1 MTDLLCRKHS
11 IIKAMPR
18 TSKSPK
24 AIATVA
30 YAVALRTFPLHRHLK
45 SPKKFTQ
52 PQLVACLV
60 LKEFFTTD
68 YRGIEAILEDSSDIR
83 KILKIKEVPHYT
95 TLQKAARRF
104 TNKQS
109 MDKLLATI
117 LKDAM
122 ATKILKKHV
131 ALAAIDSTG
140 FESHHTSA
148 YFVHRKR
155 STQLSSYESVWYH
168 RFPKVGLVIDCASY
182 LVLANVPSLGPSP
195 DIRHW
200 KKGIREMLKNMH
212 PKILLADAG
221 YDSEESHRFAR
232 EEHGIRTIIPNR
244 IGRPSKKLPTGKYR
258 KVMATRFNKT
268 LYGQRWQIE
277 TVNSIIKRRLGSFLR
292 AKTYWSQM
300 HEMMLRVFTYNVMV
314 VRY

>member
-1 MTDLLCRKHS
+1 
-11 IIKAMPR
+11 MPR

-24 AIATVA
+24 AVATVA

-52 PQLVACLV
+52 PQLVTCLV

-68 YRGIEAILEDSSDIR
+68 YRGIEAILQDSSDLR
-83 KILKIKEVPHYT
+83 KVLELEEVPHYT
-95 TLQKAARRF
+95 TLQKAAARF

-109 MDKLLATI
+109 MDKLLVRI
-117 LKDAM
+117 LQGAV
-122 ATKILKKHV
+122 ATKMMKKSV

-148 YFVHRKR
+148 YFVHRTR
-155 STQLSSYESVWYH
+155 SKQLPGTESVWYH
-168 RFPKVGLVIDCASY
+168 RFPKVGLVVDCASY
-182 LVLANVPSLGPSP
+182 LVLAGIPSWGPSP

-200 KKGIREMLKNMH
+200 KTGIREMLKNMH

-232 EEHGIRTIIPNR
+232 EEHVIRTIIPNR
-244 IGRPSKKLPTGKYR
+244 VGRPTKKLPSGKYR
-258 KVMATRFNKT
+258 KIMATRFNKI

-277 TVNSIIKRRLGSFLR
+277 TINSVIKRRLGSFLR
-292 AKTYWSQM
+292 ARSYWSQM
-300 HEMMLRVFTYNVMV
+300 REMMLRVFTYNVMV
-314 VRY
+314 VRCVG